1 MFKKVNEEY
10 TNIGGAKYT
19 TDFIK
24 LAFSPIITDEQ

>member
-10 TNIGGAKYT
+10 ANTGGVKYT

-24 LAFSPIITDEQ
+24 LAFSPIITDE